1 MRGDR
6 PSEEQLRRNFDT
18 ILADVLEGR
27 GVRTASGLDSPTEDA
42 LWAIAKAYPNVSDD
56 LVTAARDS
64 FAGQLDGSNAA
75 RWRAELERR
84 FAERKPASDS

>member
-1 MRGDR
+1 MRGER

-18 ILADVLEGR
+18 ILADVREGR

-42 LWAIAKAYPNVSDD
+42 LWAIAKAYPNVSED
-56 LVTAARDS
+56 LVTAARES

-75 RWRAELERR
+75 RWRADLERR
-84 FAERKPASDS
+84 FAERKRTSDS